1 MSMTFNAQ
9 GETFSFE
16 DGTNPAEAAKAIQRH
31 FATQAAQQTAQN
43 PPAPTAS
50 QAAPV
55 VEEIKEEKGVGEQ
68 LMDSVAGVPKLMFNT
83 ARAVTDGLTMGS
95 LDEMASG
102 VNTGISL
109 LTGSNEGYS
118 AQEIYDAN
126 MAEQKSS
133 REKFADEYA
142 ILSAGAEITGAI
154 LSPVTKALG
163 AIKVVKSASAAAPV
177 VNAATQGV
185 VGSVPYV
192 FLSTDGSVVER
203 MDEAAS
209 VAVPAAIFGVAGSK
223 MVSVGG
229 SVKNFSKDV
238 FNRVFLKVS
247 QSPLTTETLKASKN
261 AAYKLV
267 KDNDIRFSGSS
278 LNTAKNSLVNKL
290 QQGKDWSP
298 NNALMNDALGV
309 IDNMAKAG
317 QKKGAELI
325 NLDQAQ
331 QALWKKY
338 TTAKRQG
345 DGPAQSVILDT
356 INSIDD
362 LIAKHPSTHEVMSAA
377 RLANR
382 RFKKAETFDRIAN
395 KIANNEAFKG
405 ASAIDQTKAALVKMM
420 DDPRAMRNFDDIE
433 VTRFKEFLSDGGTL
447 SEKALKK
454 IGTLSPTSR
463 LGFVVNSVLAGAGG
477 YTTGGASLVPQ
488 AGMALA
494 TQGAKKFAEGMQN
507 ARTRAFQSEMKGN
520 PRVPNRA
527 VVNGAVSS
535 APTSMFAE
543 AMKED
548 SLEREK
554 RLAAR

>member
-1 MSMTFNAQ
+1 M
-9 GETFSFE
+9 
-16 DGTNPAEAAKAIQRH
+16 
-31 FATQAAQQTAQN
+31 
-43 PPAPTAS
+43 
-50 QAAPV
+50 
-55 VEEIKEEKGVGEQ
+55 
-68 LMDSVAGVPKLMFNT
+68 
-83 ARAVTDGLTMGS
+83 
-95 LDEMASG
+95 
-102 VNTGISL
+102 L
-109 LTGSNEGYS
+109 L
-118 AQEIYDAN
+118 A
-126 MAEQKSS
+126 
-133 REKFADEYA
+133 
-142 ILSAGAEITGAI
+142 
-154 LSPVTKALG
+154 
-163 AIKVVKSASAAAPV
+163 
-177 VNAATQGV
+177 
-185 VGSVPYV
+185 
-192 FLSTDGSVVER
+192 
-203 MDEAAS
+203 
-209 VAVPAAIFGVAGSK
+209 
-223 MVSVGG
+223 
-229 SVKNFSKDV
+229 
-238 FNRVFLKVS
+238 
-247 QSPLTTETLKASKN
+247 

-325 NLDQAQ
+325 DLDQAQ
-331 QALWKKY
+331 QAYGKN
-338 TTAKRQG
+338 
-345 DGPAQSVILDT
+345 ILLPK
-356 INSIDD
+356 D

-382 RFKKAETFDRIAN
+382 RFKKAETFDRIAD
-395 KIANNEAFKG
+395 KIANNKAFKG
-405 ASAIDQTKAALVKMM
+405 TSPVDQTKAALVKMM

-433 VTRFKEFLSDGGTL
+433 VARFKEFLSDGGTL

-454 IGTLSPTSR
+454 MGALSPTSR

-507 ARTRAFQSEMKGN
+507 ARTKAFQSEMKGN

>member
-1 MSMTFNAQ
+1 MTFNAQ

-16 DGTNPAEAAKAIQRH
+16 DGTDPAEAAKAIQRH

-43 PPAPTAS
+43 PPAPVAS

-55 VEEIKEEKGVGEQ
+55 VEEEAVEEESTAKKVWNAATGAYDVVSGVMQAGGKGFTMGAGD
-68 LMDSVAGVPKLMFNT
+68 LLNAGVYTAGKKLIGDD
-83 ARAVTDGLTMGS
+83 RPMG
-95 LDEMASG
+95 
-102 VNTGISL
+102 
-109 LTGSNEGYS
+109 
-118 AQEIYDAN
+118 EIFDAEI
-126 MAEQKSS
+126 AGE
-133 REKFADEYA
+133 REKAKEFADEYA
-142 ILSAGAEITGAI
+142 ILAAGAEITGAI

-163 AIKVVKSASAAAPV
+163 AIKVVKSASKAAPV

-185 VGSVPYV
+185 AGSVPYV
-192 FLSTDGSVVER
+192 FLSTEGTIVER
-203 MDEAAS
+203 MDEATS

-223 MVSVGG
+223 MVSVAG

-238 FNRVFLKVS
+238 FNKVFLKVS

-325 NLDQAQ
+325 DLDQAQ

-382 RFKKAETFDRIAN
+382 RFKKAETFDRIAD
-395 KIANNEAFKG
+395 KIANNKAFKG
-405 ASAIDQTKAALVKMM
+405 TSPVDQTKAALVKMM

-433 VTRFKEFLSDGGTL
+433 VARFKEFLSDGGTL

-454 IGTLSPTSR
+454 MGALSPTSR

-507 ARTRAFQSEMKGN
+507 ARTKAFQSEMKGN